1 MVTKRSPGEI
11 IFDIGNAVFLGI
23 LTLIFLYP
31 MWYVIMAAFS
41 DPARFVSHTGLL
53 WLPEGFSLAGFK
65 MVLRTGSIVTGYGNI
80 ILYVIAGTAL
90 NILLTSMGAYV
101 LSRKKLYIRRFLSL
115 AIVFTMY
122 LSGGLIPFYLT
133 VRNLGLYNT
142 RLALILPVAVNTWN
156 LIVMRTS
163 MSQVPDSLEEAAK
176 IDGANDFVI
185 LFRVILPVIKSTV
198 AVMVLFYAVQH
209 WNSWFNAMIF
219 LQDRSKYPLQLFLR
233 EILLSG
239 SMTDI
244 ATGST
249 GEDVNNVLTMNML
262 KYCTI
267 VVSTLPILCIYPFL
281 QKYFVK
287 GVMIGSVKE

>member
-65 MVLRTGSIVTGYGNI
+65 MVLRTASIVTGYGNI

-142 RLALILPVAVNTWN
+142 RLALILPVAINTWN

-244 ATGST
+244 AAGST

>member
-11 IFDIGNAVFLGI
+11 IFDIGNVVFLGI

-31 MWYVIMAAFS
+31 MWYVVMAAFS

-53 WLPEGFSLAGFK
+53 WIPEGFSLSGFK
-65 MVLRTGSIVTGYGNI
+65 MVLRTASIATGYGNTI
-80 ILYVIAGTAL
+80 FYVIAGTAL

-101 LSRKKLYIRRFLSL
+101 LSRRKLYIRRFLSL

-133 VRNLGLYNT
+133 VRNLGLYNS

-163 MSQVPDSLEEAAK
+163 MSQVPESLEEAAK
-176 IDGANDFVI
+176 IDGANDFII

-244 ATGST
+244 AAGST

-281 QKYFVK
+281 QKYFAK

>member
-11 IFDIGNAVFLGI
+11 IFDIGNVVFLGI

-31 MWYVIMAAFS
+31 MWYVVMAAFS

-53 WLPEGFSLAGFK
+53 WIPEGFSLSGFK
-65 MVLRTGSIVTGYGNI
+65 MVLRTASIATGYGNTI
-80 ILYVIAGTAL
+80 FYVIAGTAL

-101 LSRKKLYIRRFLSL
+101 LSRRKLYIRRFLSL

-133 VRNLGLYNT
+133 VRNLGLYNS
-142 RLALILPVAVNTWN
+142 RLALILPVTVNTWI
-156 LIVMRTS
+156 LIVVPTS
-163 MSQVPDSLEEAAK
+163 MSQVPESLEEAAK
-176 IDGANDFVI
+176 IDGANDFII

-198 AVMVLFYAVQH
+198 VVMVLFYAVQH

-244 ATGST
+244 AAGST

-281 QKYFVK
+281 QKYFAK

>member
-65 MVLRTGSIVTGYGNI
+65 MVLRTASIVTGYGNI

-163 MSQVPDSLEEAAK
+163 MSQIPDSLEEAAK

>member
-65 MVLRTGSIVTGYGNI
+65 MVLRTASIVTGYGNI
-80 ILYVIAGTAL
+80 ILYVITGTAL

-185 LFRVILPVIKSTV
+185 LFRVILPIIKSTV

-239 SMTDI
+239 GMTDI

>member
-1 MVTKRSPGEI
+1 
-11 IFDIGNAVFLGI
+11 
-23 LTLIFLYP
+23 
-31 MWYVIMAAFS
+31 MWYVVMAAFS
-41 DPARFVSHTGLL
+41 EPAKFVSHTGLL
-53 WLPEGFSLAGFK
+53 WIPEGFSLDGFQ
-65 MVLRTGSIVTGYGNI
+65 MVLRTASITTGYINTI
-80 ILYVIAGTAL
+80 FYVVVGTVL

-101 LSRKKLYIRRFLSL
+101 LSRRKLYIRRFLSL

-133 VRNLGLYNT
+133 VRGLGLYNT
-142 RLALILPVAVNTWN
+142 RWALLLPVTINTWN

-163 MSQVPDSLEEAAK
+163 MAQIPESLEEAAK
-176 IDGANDFVI
+176 MDGANDFII
-185 LFRVILPVIKSTV
+185 LFRIILPVIKSTL

-209 WNSWFNAMIF
+209 WNAWFHAMIF

-244 ATGST
+244 SAGAT
-249 GEDVNNVLTMNML
+249 GEDVNNILTMNML

-281 QKYFVK
+281 QKYFAK

>member
-1 MVTKRSPGEI
+1 MVTKRSCWERV
-11 IFDIGNAVFLGI
+11 FDVINVLALGI
-23 LTLIFLYP
+23 LTLVFLYP
-31 MWYVIMAAFS
+31 MWYVVMAAFS
-41 DPARFVSHTGLL
+41 EPAKFVSHTGLL
-53 WLPEGFSLAGFK
+53 WIPEGFSLDGFQ
-65 MVLRTGSIVTGYGNI
+65 MVLRTASITTGYINTI
-80 ILYVIAGTAL
+80 FYVVVGTAL

-101 LSRKKLYIRRFLSL
+101 LSRRKLYIRRFLSL

-133 VRNLGLYNT
+133 VRGLGLYNT
-142 RLALILPVAVNTWN
+142 RWALLLPVTINTWN

-163 MSQVPDSLEEAAK
+163 MAQIPESLEEAAK
-176 IDGANDFVI
+176 MDGANDFII
-185 LFRVILPVIKSTV
+185 LFRIILPVIKSTL

-209 WNSWFNAMIF
+209 WNAWFHAMIF

-244 ATGST
+244 SAGAT
-249 GEDVNNVLTMNML
+249 GEDVNNILTMNML

-281 QKYFVK
+281 QKYFAK

>member
-1 MVTKRSPGEI
+1 MITKRSRREVV
-11 IFDIGNAVFLGI
+11 FDVCNVIFLGM
-23 LTLIFLYP
+23 LALLFLYP

-41 DPARFVSHTGLL
+41 DPSRFVSHTGLL
-53 WLPEGFSLAGFK
+53 WVPEGFSLSGFQ
-65 MVLRTGSIVTGYGNI
+65 MVLRTASITTGYLNT
-80 ILYVIAGTAL
+80 ILYVTAGTAL

-101 LSRKKLYIRRFLSL
+101 LSRRKLYIRRFLSL

-133 VRNLGLYNT
+133 VRGLGLYNT
-142 RLALILPVAVNTWN
+142 RWALLLPTAINTWN

-163 MSQVPDSLEEAAK
+163 MAQVPESLEEAAK
-176 IDGANDFVI
+176 MDGANDFVI
-185 LFRVILPVIKSTV
+185 LFRIILPVIKSTV

-209 WNSWFNAMIF
+209 WNAWFHAMVF

-244 ATGST
+244 AAGST

-281 QKYFVK
+281 QKYFAK

>member
-65 MVLRTGSIVTGYGNI
+65 MVLRTASIVTGYGNI
-80 ILYVIAGTAL
+80 ILYVITGTAL

-122 LSGGLIPFYLT
+122 LSRGLIPFYLT

>member
-65 MVLRTGSIVTGYGNI
+65 MVLRTASIVTGYGNI
-80 ILYVIAGTAL
+80 ILYVITGTAL

-249 GEDVNNVLTMNML
+249 GEDVNNVLPLNVL

>member
-1 MVTKRSPGEI
+1 MVTKRSPGEL

-65 MVLRTGSIVTGYGNI
+65 MVLRTASIVTGYGNI
-80 ILYVIAGTAL
+80 ILYVITGTAL

>member
-65 MVLRTGSIVTGYGNI
+65 MVLRTASIVTGYGNI
-80 ILYVIAGTAL
+80 ILYVITGTAL

-163 MSQVPDSLEEAAK
+163 MSQVPDSLEAK

>member
-65 MVLRTGSIVTGYGNI
+65 MVLRTASIVTGYGNI
-80 ILYVIAGTAL
+80 ILYVITGTAL

-176 IDGANDFVI
+176 IEGANDFVI

>member
-31 MWYVIMAAFS
+31 MYVIMAAFS

-65 MVLRTGSIVTGYGNI
+65 MVLRTASIVTGYGNTV
-80 ILYVIAGTAL
+80 LYVIAGTAL

-244 ATGST
+244 AAGST

>member
-1 MVTKRSPGEI
+1 MIADRSLSSKIMDVIVYTTMIVVLVT
-11 IFDIGNAVFLGI
+11 
-23 LTLIFLYP
+23 TLYP
-31 MWYVIMAAFS
+31 V
-41 DPARFVSHTGLL
+41 
-53 WLPEGFSLAGFK
+53 
-65 MVLRTGSIVTGYGNI
+65 
-80 ILYVIAGTAL
+80 LYVVSASLSSASANDRGLVTIFPVDFNIDAYIGIFSMPTLTRAFTNSVIITASGTAI
-90 NILLTSMGAYV
+90 NMFFTTTYAYA
-101 LSRKKLYIRRFLSL
+101 LSRKKLALRGFYTVVAMIP
-115 AIVFTMY
+115 MY
-122 LSGGLIPFYLT
+122 FSGGLIPSFLLIT
-133 VRNLGLYNT
+133 RTLHLYNSWW
-142 RLALILPVAVNTWN
+142 ALILPGAISTTNM
-156 LIVMRTS
+156 IIMRS
-163 MSQVPDSLEEAAK
+163 FFVSLPAELEESAYL
-176 IDGANDFVI
+176 DGANDIVI
-185 LFRVILPVIKSTV
+185 FYKIILPLSK
-198 AVMVLFYAVQH
+198 AVLFTIGLYYLVGH

-244 ATGST
+244 AAGST

>member
-1 MVTKRSPGEI
+1 MVTKRSFGEI
-11 IFDIGNAVFLGI
+11 IFDIGNVVVLGI
-23 LTLIFLYP
+23 LSIVFLYP
-31 MWYVIMAAFS
+31 MWYVVMASFS
-41 DPARFVSHTGLL
+41 DPSQFVSHTGLL
-53 WLPEGFSLAGFK
+53 WIPKGFSLSGYK
-65 MVLRTGSIVTGYGNI
+65 MVLRTASILIGYVNTL
-80 ILYVIAGTAL
+80 LYVVAGTAL
-90 NILLTSMGAYV
+90 NLLLTSMGAYV

-142 RLALILPVAVNTWN
+142 RWAMLLPVAINTWN

-163 MSQVPDSLEEAAK
+163 MSQVPESLEEAAK
-176 IDGANDFVI
+176 MDGANDFVI
-185 LFRVILPVIKSTV
+185 LFRIIMPVIKSTV

-244 ATGST
+244 AAGST

-267 VVSTLPILCIYPFL
+267 VISTLPILCVYPFL
-281 QKYFVK
+281 QKYFAK

>member
-65 MVLRTGSIVTGYGNI
+65 MVLRTASIVTGYGNI
-80 ILYVIAGTAL
+80 ILYVITGTAL

-185 LFRVILPVIKSTV
+185 LFRVILPDRKS
-198 AVMVLFYAVQH
+198 
-209 WNSWFNAMIF
+209 
-219 LQDRSKYPLQLFLR
+219 
-233 EILLSG
+233 
-239 SMTDI
+239 
-244 ATGST
+244 
-249 GEDVNNVLTMNML
+249 
-262 KYCTI
+262 
-267 VVSTLPILCIYPFL
+267 VV
-281 QKYFVK
+281 
-287 GVMIGSVKE
+287 

>member
-23 LTLIFLYP
+23 MTLIFLYP

-65 MVLRTGSIVTGYGNI
+65 MVLRTASIVTGYGNI
-80 ILYVIAGTAL
+80 ILYVITGTAL

>member
-1 MVTKRSPGEI
+1 MITKRSCGEVV
-11 IFDIGNAVFLGI
+11 FDVFNAVFLGV
-23 LTLIFLYP
+23 LSLVFLYP

-41 DPARFVSHTGLL
+41 DPSRFVSHTGLL
-53 WLPEGFSLAGFK
+53 WIPEGFSLSGFQ
-65 MVLRTGSIVTGYGNI
+65 MVLRTASITTGYLNT
-80 ILYVIAGTAL
+80 ILYVAAGTAL

-101 LSRKKLYIRRFLSL
+101 LSRRKLYIRRFLSL

-133 VRNLGLYNT
+133 VRSLGLYNT
-142 RLALILPVAVNTWN
+142 RWALLLPTAINTWN

-163 MSQVPDSLEEAAK
+163 MAQVPESLEEAAK
-176 IDGANDFVI
+176 MDGANDFVI
-185 LFRVILPVIKSTV
+185 LFRVIMPVIKSTV

-209 WNSWFNAMIF
+209 WNAWFHAMIF

-244 ATGST
+244 AAGST

-281 QKYFVK
+281 QKYFAK

>member
-65 MVLRTGSIVTGYGNI
+65 MVLRTASIVTGYGNI
-80 ILYVIAGTAL
+80 ILYVITGTAL

-244 ATGST
+244 VTGST

>member
-65 MVLRTGSIVTGYGNI
+65 MVLRTASIVTGYGNI
-80 ILYVIAGTAL
+80 ILYVITGTAL

-239 SMTDI
+239 NMTDI

>member
-1 MVTKRSPGEI
+1 MVTKRSCWERV
-11 IFDIGNAVFLGI
+11 FDVINVLALGI
-23 LTLIFLYP
+23 LTLVFLYP
-31 MWYVIMAAFS
+31 MWYVVMAAFS
-41 DPARFVSHTGLL
+41 EPAKFVSHTGLL
-53 WLPEGFSLAGFK
+53 WIPEGFSLDGFQ
-65 MVLRTGSIVTGYGNI
+65 MVLRTASITTGYINTI
-80 ILYVIAGTAL
+80 FYVVVGTVL

-101 LSRKKLYIRRFLSL
+101 LSRRKLYIRRFLSL

-133 VRNLGLYNT
+133 VRGLGLYNT
-142 RLALILPVAVNTWN
+142 RWALLLPVTINTWN

-163 MSQVPDSLEEAAK
+163 MAQIPESLEEAAK
-176 IDGANDFVI
+176 MDGANDFII
-185 LFRVILPVIKSTV
+185 LFRIILPVIKSTL

-209 WNSWFNAMIF
+209 WNAWFHAMIF

-244 ATGST
+244 SAGAT
-249 GEDVNNVLTMNML
+249 GEDVNNILTMNML

-281 QKYFVK
+281 QKYFAK

>member
-1 MVTKRSPGEI
+1 MVIKRTLGEK
-11 IFDIGNAVFLGI
+11 IFDTFNVLFLGA

-31 MWYVIMAAFS
+31 MWYVVMAAFS

-53 WLPEGFSLAGFK
+53 WLPEGFSLSGFK
-65 MVLRTGSIVTGYGNI
+65 MVLRTASIATGYANTI
-80 ILYVIAGTAL
+80 FYVVVGTAL
-90 NILLTSMGAYV
+90 NILLSSMGAYV
-101 LSRKKLYIRRFLSL
+101 LSRRKLYIRRFLSL

-133 VRNLGLYNT
+133 VRNMGLYNT
-142 RLALILPVAVNTWN
+142 RLALILPVAINTWN

-163 MSQVPDSLEEAAK
+163 MAQVPDSLEEAAK

-185 LFRVILPVIKSTV
+185 LFRVILPVIKSTL

-239 SMTDI
+239 SMSDI
-244 ATGST
+244 AAGST

-281 QKYFVK
+281 QKYFAK

>member
-11 IFDIGNAVFLGI
+11 IFDIGNAVLLGV
-23 LTLIFLYP
+23 LTIFFLYP
-31 MWYVIMAAFS
+31 MWYVVMAAFS
-41 DPARFVSHTGLL
+41 DPTRFVSHTGLL
-53 WLPEGFSLAGFK
+53 WLPEGFSLAGFR
-65 MVLRTGSIVTGYGNI
+65 MVLRTASIVTGYGNT
-80 ILYVIAGTAL
+80 ILYVTAGTML

-101 LSRKKLYIRRFLSL
+101 LSRRKLYIRRFLSL

-176 IDGANDFVI
+176 IDGANDFII
-185 LFRVILPVIKSTV
+185 LFRVILPVIKSTI

-209 WNSWFNAMIF
+209 WNAWFNAMIF

-244 ATGST
+244 AAGST

>member
-209 WNSWFNAMIF
+209 WNSWFIAMIF

-244 ATGST
+244 AAGST

>member
-65 MVLRTGSIVTGYGNI
+65 MVLRTASIVTGYGNTV
-80 ILYVIAGTAL
+80 LYVIAGTAL

-122 LSGGLIPFYLT
+122 LYGGLIPFCLT

-244 ATGST
+244 AAGST

>member
-11 IFDIGNAVFLGI
+11 IFDIGNVVFLGI

-31 MWYVIMAAFS
+31 MWYVVMAAFS

-53 WLPEGFSLAGFK
+53 WIPEGFSLSGFK
-65 MVLRTGSIVTGYGNI
+65 MVLRTASIATGYGNTI
-80 ILYVIAGTAL
+80 FYVIAGTAL

-101 LSRKKLYIRRFLSL
+101 LSRRKLYIRRFLSL

-133 VRNLGLYNT
+133 VRNLGLYNS

-156 LIVMRTS
+156 LIVTRTS
-163 MSQVPDSLEEAAK
+163 MSQVPESLEEAAK
-176 IDGANDFVI
+176 IDGANDFII

-244 ATGST
+244 AAGST

-281 QKYFVK
+281 QKYFAK

>member
-65 MVLRTGSIVTGYGNI
+65 MVLRTASIVTGYGNI
-80 ILYVIAGTAL
+80 ILYVITGTAL

-163 MSQVPDSLEEAAK
+163 MSQVPHSLEEAAK

>member
-41 DPARFVSHTGLL
+41 DPGRFVSHTGLL

-65 MVLRTGSIVTGYGNI
+65 MVLRTASIVTGYGNI

-244 ATGST
+244 AAGST

>member
-65 MVLRTGSIVTGYGNI
+65 MVLRTASIVTGYGNI
-80 ILYVIAGTAL
+80 ILYVITGTAL

-267 VVSTLPILCIYPFL
+267 VVSTLPMLCIYPFL

>member
-65 MVLRTGSIVTGYGNI
+65 MVLRTASIVTGYGNI

-90 NILLTSMGAYV
+90 NILMTSMGAYV

-244 ATGST
+244 AAGST